1 MKSNATMHKIAKA
14 LAIELGPREYTT
26 PSGKK
31 IVGFFLTREELRG
44 LFGREGFN
52 VVSGNAWLNR
62 IRGWEVFGDINP
74 VGTTIFFLI
83 PDTTLRVAVE
93 KVALD
98 RSIAEVIV

>member
-1 MKSNATMHKIAKA
+1 MHKIAKA
-14 LAIELGPREYTT
+14 LAIELGPREYAT
-26 PSGKK
+26 PTSGKK
-31 IVGFFLTREELRG
+31 IVGYYLTREELRG

-52 VVSGNAWLNR
+52 VTTGNAWLNR

-83 PDTTLRVAVE
+83 PDTTLRVVAE

>member
-52 VVSGNAWLNR
+52 VTTGNAWLNR

-98 RSIAEVIV
+98 RSIEEVIV

>member
-1 MKSNATMHKIAKA
+1 MHKIAKA
-14 LAIELGPREYTT
+14 LAIEIGPREYET

-31 IVGFFLTREELRG
+31 IIGFFLTREELRG

-83 PDTTLRVAVE
+83 HDTTLRVAVE

-98 RSIAEVIV
+98 RSVSEVIV